1 MIRNIVFDLG
11 NVLISFRPAE
21 YLEKNKYPPGIREV
35 ILTDVFRSPE
45 WLMLDNGDLT
55 SEEAI
60 DLISQKS
67 SLKREEIAFIFKKRT
82 DIMFPLE
89 KNVRLLSELKKHGFV
104 LYYLSNFPSDIFDE
118 VKNRYS
124 FFRYF
129 EGGII
134 SADVKLSKPDVRIFK
149 LLFEKFGINPEESLY
164 IDDIEYNARAA
175 EFSGMKALTTFGSDD
190 ISEKVFASF

>member
-21 YLEKNKYPPGIREV
+21 YLEKNNYPPGIREV
-35 ILTDVFRSPE
+35 ILADVFGSRE
-45 WLMLDNGDLT
+45 WSMLDNGDLT
-55 SEEAI
+55 SDEAI
-60 DLISQKS
+60 DLMSQRS
-67 SLKREEIAFIFKKRT
+67 SLKREEIALIFKKRT

-89 KNVRLLSELKKHGFV
+89 KNVRLLPELKNQGFV

-118 VKNRYS
+118 VKSKYY
-124 FFRYF
+124 FFSYF

-134 SADVKLSKPDVRIFK
+134 SADVKHSKPDVRIFQ

-164 IDDIEYNARAA
+164 IDDIESNSRAA
-175 EFSGMKALTTFGSDD
+175 EFSGMKTLTTFGSDD
-190 ISEKVFASF
+190 ISEKVFASI